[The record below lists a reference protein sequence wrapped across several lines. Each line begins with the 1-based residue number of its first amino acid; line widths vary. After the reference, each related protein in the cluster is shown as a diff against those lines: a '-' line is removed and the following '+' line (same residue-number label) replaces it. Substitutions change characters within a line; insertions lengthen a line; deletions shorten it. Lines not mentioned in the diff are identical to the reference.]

1 MASRLVPR
9 SRTTEVVIHYFFRLL
24 APSFFLWCASPSPC
38 LQTRPQPAPAALL
51 EPTVTTALIAGGA
64 TVLAALITSL
74 IALAKSRKTEKAAL
88 SLDDLLEAKN
98 IDNMIAAIQDRR
110 HFVSEGHILG
120 TLMMEYEHPDAWAQF
135 RRLILDESLVSQM
148 IEKSVAEKAE
158 IAREIFGQLGPL
170 LGGDSRVGPDEPGQT
185 PASPPRRPKSP
196 KRGNS

>member
-1 MASRLVPR
+1 M
-9 SRTTEVVIHYFFRLL
+9 
-24 APSFFLWCASPSPC
+24 
-38 LQTRPQPAPAALL
+38 
-51 EPTVTTALIAGGA
+51 TTALIAGGA

-148 IEKSVAEKAE
+148 IEKSE
-158 IAREIFGQLGPL
+158 IAQKGELVSGRRSNVRFEIDVFNPSDYARGGPVTAPWQPIQRATGIGANAFQLLDGN
-170 LGGDSRVGPDEPGQT
+170 GRGISAQIDRID
-185 PASPPRRPKSP
+185 PADPSLDTLVFSLRNGVS
-196 KRGNS
+196 